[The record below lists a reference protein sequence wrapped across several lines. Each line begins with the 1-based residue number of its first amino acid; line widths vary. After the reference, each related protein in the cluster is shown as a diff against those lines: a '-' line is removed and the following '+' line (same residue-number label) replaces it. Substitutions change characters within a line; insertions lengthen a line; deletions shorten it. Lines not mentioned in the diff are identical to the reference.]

1 MKVLVI
7 SHMYPST
14 KNDSYGIF
22 VHQQVKE
29 LSNSGC
35 DIIVV
40 SPVPYVPFP
49 LKLLSKKW
57 NEYSNIPKKSIIEGI
72 EVYYPRYLEFPKS
85 FFLEYSGIFM
95 YLGIRKTIK
104 RINKFFKFDLIH
116 SHVVLPDGY
125 AVMILNNTYKVPHV
139 TTVHGQDLQ
148 YTIDKNIRCRR
159 NLHKVFNKADL
170 IITVSAKLKNLLSNK
185 VLSNKV
191 RVINNGF
198 ESEQMVSQ
206 NNKISNLK
214 GEIIL
219 LTVGSLIKTKG
230 IDISIKA
237 VSKLVVKYPEIKY
250 YIIGEGEQKD
260 ELLNLVER
268 LNLKKHVYFL
278 GRLHHNEVIQYMINS
293 DIFVLPSWQEGFG
306 VVYIEAMSCGIPVIG
321 VKGEGIEDVIE
332 HNYNGFLV
340 EPKNINDIINT
351 VEFILSN
358 PDKSSAIAKNGEI
371 TVKNNFT
378 WKANAIKTIS
388 LYKKLTEEINLK

>member
-1 MKVLVI
+1 MKVLVL

-57 NEYSNIPKKSIIEGI
+57 NEYSNIPKKSIVEGI

-104 RINKFFKFDLIH
+104 KINKFFRFDLIH

-125 AVMILNNTYKVPHV
+125 AVMLLNNTYKVPHV

-159 NLHKVFNKADL
+159 NLYKVFNKADL

-198 ESEQMVSQ
+198 ESEHMVNQ

-250 YIIGEGEQKD
+250 YIIGEGEQKN

-278 GRLHHNEVIQYMINS
+278 GRLHHNEVIEYMLKS

-340 EPKNINDIINT
+340 EPKSINDIINT

-378 WKANAIKTIS
+378 WKANAVKTIS
-388 LYKKLTEEINLK
+388 LYKKLTEEINLE